1 MGGGDT
7 AMEEASFLT
16 NLPPK
21 SILFTAEI
29 NFSLQTYARAREAE
43 PKIECLMNS
52 NVTELQYD
60 SNGLNGIVITNLLT
74 GENKIHKTDGLF
86 WRSATP
92 LTRNFCKDNCPDE
105 KGFIKT
111 LNGTP
116 ETGIPG
122 VFAAGDVQDSYYRQ
136 AITAAG
142 SGCEAAIR
150 VERYLAN
157 RLPSLTCKSVIYS
170 TKIQQLSSTFPTR
183 PPLTKPLLSCKI

>member
-29 NFSLQTYARAREAE
+29 NFSLQTYARTREAE

-86 WRSATP
+86 
-92 LTRNFCKDNCPDE
+92 
-105 KGFIKT
+105 
-111 LNGTP
+111 
-116 ETGIPG
+116 
-122 VFAAGDVQDSYYRQ
+122 GD
-136 AITAAG
+136 
-142 SGCEAAIR
+142 
-150 VERYLAN
+150 
-157 RLPSLTCKSVIYS
+157 
-170 TKIQQLSSTFPTR
+170 R
-183 PPLTKPLLSCKI
+183 PHP